1 MLLLSLMN
9 KRFNSSCGS
18 NSDNETF
25 IPSYDL
31 EEVYAK
37 LARIIQEQLE
47 TLTDIKEALGYDC
60 GNRTTE
66 SQIDLLFSV
75 LDEDFRRKHGG
86 WDFLVTNTS
95 GVEQF
100 FSTLLEQEIEFY
112 GLKLDEEIG
121 D

>member
-1 MLLLSLMN
+1 ML
-9 KRFNSSCGS
+9 SS
-18 NSDNETF
+18 
-25 IPSYDL
+25 
-31 EEVYAK
+31 
-37 LARIIQEQLE
+37 
-47 TLTDIKEALGYDC
+47 
-60 GNRTTE
+60 
-66 SQIDLLFSV
+66 SV

-121 D
+121 DWQQEIINCHKKKHQF

>member
-1 MLLLSLMN
+1 MIKLYH
-9 KRFNSSCGS
+9 NSNCGG

-37 LARIIQEQLE
+37 LPRIIQEQLE
-47 TLTDIKEALGYDC
+47 ALTDIKEALGYDC
-60 GNRTTE
+60 GNRTPE

-100 FSTLLEQEIEFY
+100 FSTLLEKEIEFY

-121 D
+121 DLF